1 MIVEKINNKYG
12 VSLDHT
18 KGERLP
24 LEYQGI
30 SHLFDTYTAKTKAA
44 ILEKMGI
51 DFELIW
57 YVFIFTIDGNQY
69 TVYSHDMDYRFFNG
83 TYKAIARKVE

>member
-1 MIVEKINNKYG
+1 MKVEKMFNQYG
-12 VSLDHT
+12 VSVDHA

-30 SHLFDTYTAKTKAA
+30 SHLFDTYTAKTKAV

-51 DFELIW
+51 KFDLMW
-57 YVFIFTIDGNQY
+57 YVFIFTIDGNKY
-69 TVYSHDMDYRFFNG
+69 KVYSYDMDYRFFNG
-83 TYKAIARKVE
+83 IDKAIACKIE